1 MADTSM
7 TKGDLISNRRTP
19 KSVPR
24 VGMLPI
30 VLVVLTAFFTILQP
44 RFMSI
49 GNLVIVARQVSFLVI
64 VACAE
69 MIPILTG
76 GIDLSVGSTAGL
88 ISVVTAIATLRFG
101 LVAGCIAGVLG
112 GALIGLINGS
122 IIGKFRVAPFIVTLG
137 TLSMARG
144 LALTITGGQT
154 VYGLPPSFRVL
165 GSGYVLGIPVPI
177 IVALAVVIITW
188 ILLDR
193 TRFGRYLYAIGGNAE
208 AARLS
213 GINVTGYIILAYV
226 YCGCLAGLNAVLLA
240 SRVNSGQ
247 PNLGSGLELDAVAA
261 VVIGGVPLSGGQGK
275 LRGILMGSLILGMLS
290 NGCDLLNVSSFI
302 QMIVIGA
309 IIVLA
314 VLADKYR
321 RS

>member
-1 MADTSM
+1 
-7 TKGDLISNRRTP
+7 
-19 KSVPR
+19 
-24 VGMLPI
+24 
-30 VLVVLTAFFTILQP
+30 
-44 RFMSI
+44 MSI

-88 ISVVTAIATLRFG
+88 ISVVTAISTLRFG